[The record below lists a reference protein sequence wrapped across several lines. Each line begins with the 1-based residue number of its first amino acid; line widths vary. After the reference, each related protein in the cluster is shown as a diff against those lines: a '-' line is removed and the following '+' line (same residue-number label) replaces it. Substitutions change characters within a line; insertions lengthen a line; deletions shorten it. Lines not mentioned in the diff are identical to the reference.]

1 MVDMAEDSR
10 ARKLYK
16 TAKQLVIDE
25 GYLGELAWQD
35 SLAFSSF
42 TESDLLR
49 EAAWVI
55 LCSGFRES
63 VVRRHFD
70 FISLCFCD
78 WESAAVICRYAG
90 HCRATALT
98 RFANERKIHAILAT
112 AKHIRTIGFE
122 QFKAC
127 ILQAPID
134 ALKTLPF
141 IGEITSFHLAK
152 NLGFSTAKP
161 DRHLRRL
168 AAFLGYSDAASLCR
182 ELSEYSGDSVQ
193 LVDLVLWRF
202 AERQGTVPASYIQ
215 RNSTGLFGTDQIR
228 SRDGTTPTESRKA

>member
-1 MVDMAEDSR
+1 MVDMMSGKSR
-10 ARKLYK
+10 ARELYK
-16 TAKQLVIDE
+16 TAKQHVIDE
-25 GYLGELAWQD
+25 GYLSELAWQD
-35 SLAFSSF
+35 SLTFSSF

-78 WESAAVICRYAG
+78 WESADVICRYAG

-98 RFANERKIHAILAT
+98 RFASERKIQAILTT
-112 AKHIRTIGFE
+112 AKHIREVGFE
-122 QFKAC
+122 EFKAC
-127 ILQAPID
+127 ILQAPIE
-134 ALKTLPF
+134 ALQKLPF

-168 AAFLGYSDAASLCR
+168 ASSLGYRDTASLCQ
-182 ELSEYSGDSVQ
+182 ELSEYTGDSVQ

-202 AERQGTVPASYIQ
+202 AER
-215 RNSTGLFGTDQIR
+215 RR
-228 SRDGTTPTESRKA
+228 SIPSA

>member
-1 MVDMAEDSR
+1 MVDTIIEKSR
-10 ARKLYK
+10 THELYK
-16 TAKQLVIDE
+16 TAKRLVVDG
-25 GYLGELAWQD
+25 GYSGELAWQD

-55 LCSGFRES
+55 LCSGFREA

-78 WESAAVICRYAG
+78 WESAEAICQYAG

-98 RFANERKIHAILAT
+98 RFASERKIQAIITT
-112 AKHIRTIGFE
+112 AKHIREIGFE
-122 QFKAC
+122 EFKTS
-127 ILQAPID
+127 ILNAPIE
-134 ALKTLPF
+134 ALKALPF

-168 AAFLGYSDAASLCR
+168 ASSLGYPDTASLCR
-182 ELSEYSGDSVQ
+182 ELSEHTGDSVQ

-202 AERQGTVPASYIQ
+202 AERQ
-215 RNSTGLFGTDQIR
+215 RNNPIL
-228 SRDGTTPTESRKA
+228 K

>member
-1 MVDMAEDSR
+1 MMVEKSR
-10 ARKLYK
+10 THELYK
-16 TAKQLVIDE
+16 TAKQFVIDG
-25 GYLGELAWQD
+25 GYSDELAWQD

-42 TESDLLR
+42 SESDLLR

-55 LCSGFRES
+55 LCSGFRET

-78 WESAAVICRYAG
+78 WESADVICRYAG
-90 HCRATALT
+90 HCRTTALT
-98 RFANERKIHAILAT
+98 RFASERKIQAIITT
-112 AKHIRTIGFE
+112 AKHIQEIGFDE
-122 QFKAC
+122 FKAC
-127 ILQAPID
+127 ILQAPIE
-134 ALKTLPF
+134 ALQTLPF

-168 AAFLGYSDAASLCR
+168 ASSLGYTDTAGLCR
-182 ELSEYSGDSVQ
+182 ELSEHTGDSVQ

-202 AERQGTVPASYIQ
+202 AERQS
-215 RNSTGLFGTDQIR
+215 NS
-228 SRDGTTPTESRKA
+228 PTLK

>member
-1 MVDMAEDSR
+1 MVDMMTESR
-10 ARKLYK
+10 ARELYK

-25 GYLGELAWQD
+25 GYLGELDWQD

-78 WESAAVICRYAG
+78 WESADVICRYAG

-98 RFANERKIHAILAT
+98 RFANERKIQAIITT
-112 AKHIRTIGFE
+112 ANHIREMSFE
-122 QFKAC
+122 EFKAS
-127 ILQAPID
+127 ILHAPIE
-134 ALKTLPF
+134 AL
-141 IGEITSFHLAK
+141 
-152 NLGFSTAKP
+152 
-161 DRHLRRL
+161 
-168 AAFLGYSDAASLCR
+168 
-182 ELSEYSGDSVQ
+182 
-193 LVDLVLWRF
+193 
-202 AERQGTVPASYIQ
+202 
-215 RNSTGLFGTDQIR
+215 
-228 SRDGTTPTESRKA
+228 